1 MIQNMIRP
9 VIQIYHSTLE
19 LTVVFTYLLFIFSC
33 RCYNLIKEHVYYF
46 FSNLLF
52 YWFRVYKYSNV
63 FSLNFFLHCL
73 FPLDLI
79 YLHFE
84 FHFCFVFSG
93 SLYLLYFYN
102 ILCTIKIIA
111 TLFSYIFALVMIRLM
126 IVINFLD

>member
-1 MIQNMIRP
+1 MRTSENSSFPYTGAYRSVKTWILICFNQYMIQNMIRP

-63 FSLNFFLHCL
+63 FSLN
-73 FPLDLI
+73 
-79 YLHFE
+79 
-84 FHFCFVFSG
+84 
-93 SLYLLYFYN
+93 
-102 ILCTIKIIA
+102 
-111 TLFSYIFALVMIRLM
+111 LFSTLSISFRPNLSSFWISFLFCIFWEFMSFI
-126 IVINFLD
+126 FL